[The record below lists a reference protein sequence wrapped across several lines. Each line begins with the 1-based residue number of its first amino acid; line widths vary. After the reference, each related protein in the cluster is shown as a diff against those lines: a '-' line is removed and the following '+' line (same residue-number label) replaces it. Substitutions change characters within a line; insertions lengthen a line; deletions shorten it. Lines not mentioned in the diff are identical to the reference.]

1 MARLCALLVMIVL
14 AVPSLAVASHDGGAA
29 GGGGVG
35 GGGAFS
41 PLPPAQPA
49 ETPSPEPE
57 DAGTTGDVSRQ
68 TLALLGLGVIL
79 TFFLIGWA
87 ITRDARRSLT
97 ESDRAAV
104 DGSRGGGRG
113 QSPPRKQD
121 MAKIKERQREKTRA
135 QRQARKKTRR
145 AGRR

>member
-1 MARLCALLVMIVL
+1 MSRLPALLVML
-14 AVPSLAVASHDGGAA
+14 ALLAPVPAAAAQTGG
-29 GGGGVG
+29 G

-49 ETPSPEPE
+49 ETPTPEPE
-57 DAGTTGDVSRQ
+57 DAGSSGDVSRQ
-68 TLALLGLGVIL
+68 TLILIGGGVIAI
-79 TFFLIGWA
+79 FFAIGWA

-97 ESDRAAV
+97 EEDRAALEGQRAS
-104 DGSRGGGRG
+104 GSA
-113 QSPPRKQD
+113 PRKQD
-121 MAKIKERQREKTRA
+121 LAKIKERQRAKTRA

>member
-1 MARLCALLVMIVL
+1 MPRVLALIVALALLVPAPVAL
-14 AVPSLAVASHDGGAA
+14 AQ
-29 GGGGVG
+29 G
-35 GGGAFS
+35 GGGAFG

-68 TLALLGLGVIL
+68 TLVLLGLGVIL
-79 TFFLIGWA
+79 TFFVIGWA

-97 ESDRAAV
+97 EADRAVV
-104 DGSRGGGRG
+104 DRLGDTAAT
-113 QSPPRKQD
+113 PRKQD
-121 MAKIKERQREKTRA
+121 MAKIKERQRAKTRA